1 MTEKGKLIGVR
12 VNSKEDITSEK
23 CEILKTAQVIFAH
36 NIIDQTNKALEIAT
50 PTLEERPD
58 YKILMLVKPVFSTDT
73 SEEYLKNSWDVAAKI
88 ISQYLDTGRNVAFL
102 ALEDIDESDFRYV
115 DERLSEE
122 YIIEKIN

>member
-23 CEILKTAQVIFAH
+23 YEILKTAQVIFAH